1 MSSHVFRGRV
11 WKFGDNVTT
20 DEIIP
25 GRYRFKTDDIG
36 EWAKHVLEGAD
47 PEFPKKVRPGDVVVA
62 GKNFGSGS
70 SREPAPLVIK
80 HAGISAVIAK
90 SFARIFFRNA
100 INVGLPVVICEQ
112 LPDVTEAG
120 DVVEVD
126 LEKGM
131 VRNLTKSVEF
141 AATKIPNFLMQIL
154 MDGGLVEHIRKRG
167 GAVWQDI
174 G

>member
-1 MSSHVFRGRV
+1 
-11 WKFGDNVTT
+11 
-20 DEIIP
+20 
-25 GRYRFKTDDIG
+25 
-36 EWAKHVLEGAD
+36 
-47 PEFPKKVRPGDVVVA
+47 
-62 GKNFGSGS
+62 
-70 SREPAPLVIK
+70 
-80 HAGISAVIAK
+80 
-90 SFARIFFRNA
+90 
-100 INVGLPVVICEQ
+100 VICEQ

-174 G
+174 E